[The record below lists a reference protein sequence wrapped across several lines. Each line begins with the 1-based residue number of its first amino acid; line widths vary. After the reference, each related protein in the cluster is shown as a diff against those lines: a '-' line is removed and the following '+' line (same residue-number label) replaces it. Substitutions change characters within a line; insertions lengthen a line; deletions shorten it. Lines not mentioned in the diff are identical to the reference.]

1 MEDDV
6 VKVILCEDV
15 INLGEM
21 GQTVKVKDGYARN
34 FLIPRRLA
42 VQADSASAKE
52 IEHQM
57 RIIRRREAKR
67 REELKGVAQQ
77 LAKVSLEFKMRAGSG
92 DKLYGS
98 VTTTHIAQKLKEQ
111 GFTVDR
117 RNIKLAEPIKTV
129 GVHTVSLKLGS
140 GVEADVAVSVEKDQ
154 SEDEAAAAI
163 AAELKAAEEEEAASA
178 AREAEEAGAEAEAES
193 EAGTES
199 AESE

>member
-1 MEDDV
+1 M
-6 VKVILCEDV
+6 KVILCEDV